1 MVEVLTGIFVLTAEK
16 TSSDSSAN
24 YMDVGCFPIT
34 DLCIPWLWHVGTSLT
49 ALLLL
54 LITML
59 LTENWYCQLVILG
72 VQVKISFDPIL
83 FLGFGMFVLPGYCV
97 TTVY

>member
-1 MVEVLTGIFVLTAEK
+1 MVKVFAGIFVFTAEK

-34 DLCIPWLWHVGTSLT
+34 DLCISWLGHVCTSLT

-54 LITML
+54 PITML

-72 VQVKISFDPIL
+72 VQVKIQVKISRL
-83 FLGFGMFVLPGYCV
+83 KSVWY
-97 TTVY
+97 Y

>member
-34 DLCIPWLWHVGTSLT
+34 DLCIPWLWHVCTSLT

-54 LITML
+54 PITML

-72 VQVKISFDPIL
+72 VQVKIDDVSRDRTSSSKRL
-83 FLGFGMFVLPGYCV
+83 FFLIDQ
-97 TTVY
+97 

>member
-1 MVEVLTGIFVLTAEK
+1 MVDVFTGIFVITAEK
-16 TSSDSSAN
+16 TSSDGSAN

-34 DLCIPWLWHVGTSLT
+34 DLCIPWLGHVCTSLT

-54 LITML
+54 PITML

-72 VQVKISFDPIL
+72 VQVKIKNRYGIIDVRFN
-83 FLGFGMFVLPGYCV
+83 
-97 TTVY
+97 TTD